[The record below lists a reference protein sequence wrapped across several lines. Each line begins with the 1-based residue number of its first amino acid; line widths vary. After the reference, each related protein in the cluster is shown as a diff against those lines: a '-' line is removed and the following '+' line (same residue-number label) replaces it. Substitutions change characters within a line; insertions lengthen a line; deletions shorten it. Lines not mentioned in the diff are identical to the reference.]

1 MIIKQEIIK
10 IFTTNKAKDYTYLVL
25 FFLTF
30 SFFSFFVIKPNLT
43 TVFNIEKELA
53 GLKKIDESYTDVVN
67 KIINIQMAVEE
78 TRETVWVLDEGL
90 PHQPNVNQLIEE
102 IKRISQENR
111 ITISSLKISEI
122 NLKEKETQNNFK
134 KISIDM
140 TTQSPFEDIYQFIL
154 ALFEQRRLKSID
166 SITFS
171 KSDKTSSE
179 SATVDVK
186 FIINSYYL

>member
-1 MIIKQEIIK
+1 
-10 IFTTNKAKDYTYLVL
+10 
-25 FFLTF
+25 
-30 SFFSFFVIKPNLT
+30 VIKPNLT